1 MAVDWV
7 IDGKKTKIYLIFIIF
22 HIYIYIFIENLNPYM
37 LEINNCPYL
46 TPEQP
51 VEVL

>member
-7 IDGKKTKIYLIFIIF
+7 ID
-22 HIYIYIFIENLNPYM
+22 ENLNPYM